1 MRMCRAMFSISTM
14 ASSTR
19 MPVASVIARN
29 ETRFSEK
36 PRRSITQKV
45 GMADRGSAMAEISVA
60 RQLRRNSS
68 TTSTAR
74 SAPSSSV
81 WIAAS

>member
-1 MRMCRAMFSISTM
+1 MRMCRWMFSISTM

-29 ETRFSEK
+29 EIEVEREA
-36 PRRSITQKV
+36 QKV
-45 GMADRGSAMAEISVA
+45 HTPEVGIADSGSATAVISVA
-60 RQLRRNSS
+60 RQFRRNSS

-74 SAPSSSV
+74 IAPSISV